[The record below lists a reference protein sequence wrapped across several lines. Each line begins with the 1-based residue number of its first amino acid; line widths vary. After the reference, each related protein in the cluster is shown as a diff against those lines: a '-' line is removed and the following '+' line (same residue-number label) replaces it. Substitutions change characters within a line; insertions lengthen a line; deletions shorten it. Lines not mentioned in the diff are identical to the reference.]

1 MNKLLTEYTFQLDMN
16 VEWGDMDALQHVNNV
31 EYFKYFQKVRIAYFE
46 KNNSSMLF
54 SESRIST
61 ILASTQCKF
70 IYPLFYPD
78 TISIGAR
85 VESMANDYFTMKY
98 AVISNKNQR
107 LAAIGDAK
115 VVMVDY
121 EKNSKTPIPKEIKK
135 RIIEFEKTEINFLVE
150 K

>member
-1 MNKLLTEYTFQLDMN
+1 MNKLLSDFAFQSDME

-31 EYFKYFQKVRIAYFE
+31 EYFKYFQNARIAYFE
-46 KNNSSMLF
+46 KNNSNNLF

-78 TISIGAR
+78 TISVGSR

-98 AVISNKNQR
+98 AVISHKNQR
-107 LAAIGDAK
+107 LVAIGDAK
-115 VVMVDY
+115 VVMFDY
-121 EKNSKTPIPKEIKK
+121 AKNSKTPIPKEIKK
-135 RIIEFEKTEINFLVE
+135 RIIEFEKTEINFLVQ

>member
-1 MNKLLTEYTFQLDMN
+1 MNKLLTEYTFQLEMN
-16 VEWGDMDALQHVNNV
+16 VEWGDMDALHHVNNI

-54 SESRIST
+54 SGSRIST

-78 TISIGAR
+78 TISVGSR
-85 VESMANDYFTMKY
+85 VQSMANDYFTMKY

-107 LAAIGDAK
+107 LVAIGDAK
-115 VVMVDY
+115 VVMFDY
-121 EKNSKTPIPKEIKK
+121 EKNSKAPIPKEIKK